1 MELRK
6 QKEEQAK
13 AEAKANEEQRRQN
26 QKQKLQDMHRDCERA
41 PEGWWCKM
49 LLQKDAK
56 SEKEEEAQGG
66 DGVKEVVA

>member
-1 MELRK
+1 
-6 QKEEQAK
+6 
-13 AEAKANEEQRRQN
+13 
-26 QKQKLQDMHRDCERA
+26 MHRDCERA